1 MDLNNKNPQINM
13 GPANQNHF
21 QNQNQ
26 NKNDFKR
33 KDKLVVKD
41 RFSRIGQSVLVFAV
55 SIVLI
60 GLLVFLAFGTK
71 NTNEYKFVDT
81 NKLQAVFLNTGQV
94 YFGNI
99 KALNSQYLDLVNIF
113 YLQSTNSSNSKT
125 GSSVTLVK
133 LGCELHAPLDQM
145 VINTSSVTFWENLSP
160 NGQVSKAVA
169 QFWKQNPNG
178 QKCSDQSTAGT
189 NGQNT
194 PQATSNNNTAPTTG
208 IKP

>member
-1 MDLNNKNPQINM
+1 MDINNKNPQVNM
-13 GPANQNHF
+13 GPVNQGHF
-21 QNQNQ
+21 QNQN
-26 NKNDFKR
+26 KNNFKKNNSYLV
-33 KDKLVVKD
+33 KDK
-41 RFSRIGQSVLVFAV
+41 FNRIGLSVLVFAV

-60 GLLVFLAFGTK
+60 GLLVFLAFGSNN
-71 NTNEYKFVDT
+71 NTNEYKFVDS

-99 KALNSQYLDLVNIF
+99 RAVNSQYLDLVNIF
-113 YLQSTNSSNSKT
+113 YLQSSSSSSKTNSN
-125 GSSVTLVK
+125 VTLVK

-169 QFWKQNPNG
+169 TFWKQNPNG

-189 NGQNT
+189 SGQNT
-194 PQATSNNNTAPTTG
+194 PQTTSNNNTTPTTG

>member
-1 MDLNNKNPQINM
+1 MDITNKNPQVNM
-13 GPANQNHF
+13 GPVNQGHF
-21 QNQNQ
+21 QNQN
-26 NKNDFKR
+26 KNNFKKKNNFLV
-33 KDKLVVKD
+33 KDK
-41 RFSRIGQSVLVFAV
+41 FTRIGQSILLFAV

-71 NTNEYKFVDT
+71 NTNEDKFVDG

-99 KALNSQYLDLVNIF
+99 RAINSQYLDLVNIF
-113 YLQSTNSSNSKT
+113 YLQSSSSSSKTSSN
-125 GSSVTLVK
+125 VTLVK

-160 NGQVSKAVA
+160 NGQVSKAVST
-169 QFWKQNPNG
+169 FWKQNPNG

-189 NGQNT
+189 SGQNT
-194 PQATSNNNTAPTTG
+194 PQNTSSNNASSTTG

>member
-1 MDLNNKNPQINM
+1 MDINNKNPQVNM
-13 GPANQNHF
+13 SPVNNQAHY
-21 QNQNQ
+21 QNSNNNNNNF
-26 NKNDFKR
+26 NKKSNSGS
-33 KDKLVVKD
+33 KDK
-41 RFSRIGQSVLVFAV
+41 FARIGQSILMFAV

-60 GLLVFLAFGTK
+60 GLLVLLAFGTK

-99 KALNSQYLDLVNIF
+99 QAINSQYLDLVNIF
-113 YLQSTNSSNSKT
+113 YLQSNSSSSK
-125 GSSVTLVK
+125 SNANVTLVK

-145 VINTSSVTFWENLSP
+145 VINASSVTFWENLSP
-160 NGQVSKAVA
+160 NGQVAKAVST
-169 QFWKQNPNG
+169 FWKQNPNG

-189 NGQNT
+189 SGQNST
-194 PQATSNNNTAPTTG
+194 QNTSSTNSSSPS

>member
-1 MDLNNKNPQINM
+1 MDINKNPQVNM
-13 GPANQNHF
+13 GPVNQGHF

-26 NKNDFKR
+26 NKNNFKKNNSYLG
-33 KDKLVVKD
+33 KDK
-41 RFSRIGQSVLVFAV
+41 FSRIGLSVLVFAV

-71 NTNEYKFVDT
+71 DTNEYKFVDS

-99 KALNSQYLDLVNIF
+99 RAINSQYLDLVNIF
-113 YLQSTNSSNSKT
+113 YLQSSASSSKTNSN
-125 GSSVTLVK
+125 VTLVK

-169 QFWKQNPNG
+169 TFWKQNPNG

-189 NGQNT
+189 SGQNT
-194 PQATSNNNTAPTTG
+194 PQTTSNNNTAPTTG